1 MKRAYLTW
9 DEKRHSIGIP
19 SLDAQHRQIV
29 EKVNRV
35 ANAIDGTAGD
45 ERELHELMAEL
56 LTLAKEHFEH
66 EEQIMAEYGYPG
78 TEGHANEHRGL
89 LKRLETLNGV
99 LQTKE
104 PHKVELVLAFITDW
118 AELHL
123 LQGEKDLGAFLA
135 AKGMD

>member
-29 EKVNRV
+29 EQVNRV
-35 ANAIDGTAGD
+35 ASAIDSPGGD
-45 ERELHELMAEL
+45 EELHKLMADL
-56 LTLAKEHFEH
+56 LTLAKVHFEH

-78 TEGHANEHRGL
+78 RDGHAGEHRGL

-135 AKGMD
+135 AKGVG